1 VSKQRRLIYSE
12 YKNERKEEE
21 TMKKVIKKVLALGLA
36 AVLAFGS
43 AQVPVVTWA
52 ASPTSSQLPSDEQ
65 GDGSESTD
73 GTDTGETTTTRNPST
88 QGTGASSSGTSA
100 TTTGGKNGTSGSGT
114 SATSSKKKTYG
125 SLTVTSVSG
134 TKKTKK
140 VNIKGSVK
148 LNGIYYRVTRI
159 AANAFKN
166 TPNATS
172 LVIPSY
178 VTQIDKNAFKGL
190 KKLKTITFRI
200 KSMKYRTIEKGAF
213 NGLDTTKITI
223 KVSKGITDKQLKSV
237 KKAFKKAGFK
247 GKIVRITS

>member
-52 ASPTSSQLPSDEQ
+52 ASPTSSVIPPNN
-65 GDGSESTD
+65 GSESTEE
-73 GTDTGETTTTRNPST
+73 TETTTTRNPST
-88 QGTGASSSGTSA
+88 QGTGASSSGTS
-100 TTTGGKNGTSGSGT
+100 TGSTST
-114 SATSSKKKTYG
+114 SSSKKKTYG

-134 TKKTKK
+134 TTKTKK

-166 TPNATS
+166 APNATS
-172 LVIPSY
+172 IVIPSY

-190 KKLKTITFRI
+190 KKLRTITFRI

>member
-52 ASPTSSQLPSDEQ
+52 ASPTSSLLPSDEL

-73 GTDTGETTTTRNPST
+73 GTETTTTRNPST
-88 QGTGASSSGTSA
+88 QGTGASSSGTS
-100 TTTGGKNGTSGSGT
+100 TGSTST
-114 SATSSKKKTYG
+114 SSSKKKTYG

-134 TKKTKK
+134 TTSTKK
-140 VNIKGSVK
+140 VNIKGTVK
-148 LNGIYYRVTRI
+148 LNGIYFRVTRI

-190 KKLKTITFRI
+190 KKLTTITFRI

-237 KKAFKKAGFK
+237 KKAFKKAGFE